1 MHLWYFSSI
10 CKYIVCLSSISFYI
24 ECNGSKNTAGR
35 NSSHTML
42 SGPSYSLTPPI
53 AYRTEQGFDPQI

>member
-1 MHLWYFSSI
+1 M
-10 CKYIVCLSSISFYI
+10 CKYNVCLSSISFYI
-24 ECNGSKNTAGR
+24 NCDGSKNPAGR